1 MARRLRKKRI
11 AVILLTFTALIG
23 WTTHSCVS
31 RCTSSDKEKSADSLP
46 AVHIN
51 DSITNAL
58 TEGKAYQEM
67 DSVIERYLK
76 RWEINGAQLVI
87 TRNDSLLYARG
98 FGWADKERGIRME
111 PNMLMRFASVS
122 KLITAAGIMKLVEM
136 KKLRMGDKVF
146 GQKGILC
153 DTTYNNSIKDQRY
166 YNITVEQLLR
176 HQAGF
181 NNYAGDP
188 VSSTR
193 YIMMQNHLTTPPD
206 HPTLLRILLKRHLGY
221 TPGEGKC
228 YSNLG
233 YMILSM
239 IVEKKSGMKYENFI
253 QKYVLQPAGC
263 FDMHIAGTYY
273 KDRRPNETKYYMHQ
287 GSIPVYEY
295 NNSGRMVEKCYGDT
309 DLPRL
314 SGAGAW
320 CGSAAEL
327 SRFIASIDG
336 MPHVKDIL
344 SRKSV
349 QFMTQEQPNHQYS
362 IGWNYTPKSNRPW
375 IRTGSLAGTSALILK
390 YPDGQCWIL
399 ITNTSTW
406 KFQNFIVMLRVVE
419 ERLTGNNGR
428 VQLKSIHFSCSRN
441 KRHSRRVDQFC
452 IGISTLIELCEWSMS
467 IPCDALKFVDV
478 VLVKPVS
485 PVAINPFFD
494 TVDIVAKKR
503 GQFGLRRTF
512 PVIYNLFCCLFV
524 NIGHLSEVVGLQQV
538 VGIKGFSSRI
548 LRVKELEGF
557 R

>member
-11 AVILLTFTALIG
+11 AVILTVFVGIIV

-31 RCTSSDKEKSADSLP
+31 RCSSSSDKEKAGDTLP
-46 AVHIN
+46 TVHLN
-51 DSITNAL
+51 DTITNAL
-58 TEGKAYQEM
+58 TDGKAYREM
-67 DSVIERYLK
+67 DSVVERYLK

-98 FGWADKERGIRME
+98 FGWANKEEGVKME

-122 KLITAAGIMKLVEM
+122 KLITATGIMKLCEM

-146 GQKGILC
+146 GEKGILN

-176 HQAGF
+176 HKAGF

-188 VSSTR
+188 VSNTR
-193 YIMMQNHLTTPPD
+193 FIMMQNHLAQAPD
-206 HPTLLRILLKRHLGY
+206 HKTLLRILLKRHLGF

-239 IVEKKSGMKYENFI
+239 IIEKKSGMKYEDFM
-253 QKYVLQPAGC
+253 QKYVLHPAGC
-263 FDMHIAGTYY
+263 YDMHIAGTYY

-314 SGAGAW
+314 SGTGAW
-320 CGSAAEL
+320 CGSATEL
-327 SRFIASIDG
+327 SRLIASIDN
-336 MPHVKDIL
+336 MPHVKDVL
-344 SRKSV
+344 SKQSID
-349 QFMTQEQPNHQYS
+349 FMTKEQPDHDYS
-362 IGWNYTPKSNRPW
+362 IGWNYTPKSDNRPW
-375 IRTGSLAGTSALILK
+375 IRTGSLAGTSALVLK

-406 KFQNFIVMLRVVE
+406 K
-419 ERLTGNNGR
+419 
-428 VQLKSIHFSCSRN
+428 
-441 KRHSRRVDQFC
+441 
-452 IGISTLIELCEWSMS
+452 
-467 IPCDALKFVDV
+467 
-478 VLVKPVS
+478 
-485 PVAINPFFD
+485 
-494 TVDIVAKKR
+494 
-503 GQFGLRRTF
+503 
-512 PVIYNLFCCLFV
+512 
-524 NIGHLSEVVGLQQV
+524 GH
-538 VGIKGFSSRI
+538 GFSNDTMAFFEK
-548 LRVKELEGF
+548 LRKKYMATMPKRDLFG
-557 R
+557 